1 MSHDQRSS
9 AELAGGSGSF
19 FLQDIFRER
28 AKREGGGK
36 QDKVNNKHISAY
48 HGLEPDRLYKLR

>member
-1 MSHDQRSS
+1 MYHDQRSS

-19 FLQDIFRER
+19 FLRDNFRER

-36 QDKVNNKHISAY
+36 QDKV
-48 HGLEPDRLYKLR
+48 HGLMSRRFHHSL